1 MKHVEEN
8 TTVADA
14 STYQKSGEVT
24 SCREAATI
32 GSEPSKKQRS
42 EPKLKERNRLLDA
55 RQELQKEQQSDHQQ
69 RHGLGKQFLLLQHLA
84 LSRRESGDRNRWKL
98 ARRSPEHQNE
108 TEKLNALI
116 AQRCRDRGSWWPSKI
131 DIEWRKQMSSWMDCI
146 IFWDWLR
153 TFNTWVA
160 KRPLS

>member
-1 MKHVEEN
+1 MEVGQE
-8 TTVADA
+8 
-14 STYQKSGEVT
+14 KSG
-24 SCREAATI
+24 A
-32 GSEPSKKQRS
+32 SKRTRV
-42 EPKLKERNRLLDA
+42 L
-55 RQELQKEQQSDHQQ
+55 
-69 RHGLGKQFLLLQHLA
+69 
-84 LSRRESGDRNRWKL
+84 
-98 ARRSPEHQNE
+98 E

-153 TFNTWVA
+153 TFNTRVA